1 MATRERRSE
10 KEIEFGDWAS
20 EAGYSGL
27 IDLDDRAAW
36 FELSGKTGGLGR
48 IDRSPQLTEM
58 VGEERRPLQSSERRG
73 VQSTP

>member
-27 IDLDDRAAW
+27 IDLDDRAVW
-36 FELSGKTGGLGR
+36 FELSGKTGDLGR
-48 IDRSPQLTEM
+48 IDRSPELTGAIGDE
-58 VGEERRPLQSSERRG
+58 GRPLQASERRG